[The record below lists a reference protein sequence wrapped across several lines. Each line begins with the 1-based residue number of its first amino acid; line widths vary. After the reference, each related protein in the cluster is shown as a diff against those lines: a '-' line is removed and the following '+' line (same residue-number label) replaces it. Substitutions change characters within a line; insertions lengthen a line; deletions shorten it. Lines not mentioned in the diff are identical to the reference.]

1 MEAKVQK
8 WGNSLAI
15 RIPKPFAS
23 EIGLTDN
30 SDVTVYLQN
39 KKIVIS
45 PIARKKMNL
54 KQLLLQVTEQN
65 LHSEINTGPG
75 TGNEIW

>member
-1 MEAKVQK
+1 MLTKVQK

-30 SDVTVYLQN
+30 SAVTVSLQN
-39 KKIVIS
+39 RKIVIS
-45 PIARKKMNL
+45 PLARKKTHL
-54 KQLLLQVTEQN
+54 KQILDQVTEQN

-75 TGNEIW
+75 TGKEIW

>member
-1 MEAKVQK
+1 MVAKVQK

-30 SDVTVYLQN
+30 SAVTLSLQN
-39 KKIVIS
+39 QKIVIS
-45 PIARKKMNL
+45 PIARKKMRL
-54 KQLLLQVTEQN
+54 KQILDQITEQN
-65 LHSEINTGPG
+65 LHDEIDMGIW

>member
-1 MEAKVQK
+1 MVAKVQK

-30 SDVTVYLQN
+30 SAVTLSLQN
-39 KKIVIS
+39 QKIVIS
-45 PIARKKMNL
+45 PIARKKMRL
-54 KQLLLQVTEQN
+54 KQILDQITEQN
-65 LHSEINTGPG
+65 LHDEIDMGIR